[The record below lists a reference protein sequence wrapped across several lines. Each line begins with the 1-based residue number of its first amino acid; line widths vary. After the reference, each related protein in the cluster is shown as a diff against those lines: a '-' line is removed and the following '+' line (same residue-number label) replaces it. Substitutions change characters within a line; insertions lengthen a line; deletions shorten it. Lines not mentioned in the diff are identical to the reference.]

1 MRFIL
6 IFLITYVCTALASPV
21 QDESTN
27 IADLGLP
34 IDSSSQL
41 ASWDHGNLALSD
53 DAIVADSPSVPASP
67 SIPLNSFIAANPSD
81 PTTSSNQNSPSDQ
94 ITPSSSVQIAS
105 SGNRKGHCSPGGT
118 QTTGKVRRGDSCTY
132 SWEDDPHSREDF
144 ICPVEFHLLCC
155 RGPKFRLI
163 FTLGCTDY
171 TNAADPR
178 CAPWKIRCCVE
189 IELALQ
195 EPGSD
200 TGQDPQWT
208 GVLCYSPLWLEFP

>member
-6 IFLITYVCTALASPV
+6 ILLITYVCAALASPV

-41 ASWDHGNLALSD
+41 ASGDHENLALPD
-53 DAIVADSPSVPASP
+53 DAIVADSPSIPASP

-94 ITPSSSVQIAS
+94 TTPSSSVQIAS
-105 SGNRKGHCSPGGT
+105 SGKPKGHCSPGGT
-118 QTTGKVRRGDSCTY
+118 QTTGKVRRGDACTY
-132 SWEDDPHSREDF
+132 SWQDDPYSREDF
-144 ICPVEFHLLCC
+144 ICPIEFHLLCC

-163 FTLGCTDY
+163 FTLGCTECK
-171 TNAADPR
+171 R
-178 CAPWKIRCCVE
+178 LLLFHLVVRR
-189 IELALQ
+189 
-195 EPGSD
+195 
-200 TGQDPQWT
+200 
-208 GVLCYSPLWLEFP
+208 